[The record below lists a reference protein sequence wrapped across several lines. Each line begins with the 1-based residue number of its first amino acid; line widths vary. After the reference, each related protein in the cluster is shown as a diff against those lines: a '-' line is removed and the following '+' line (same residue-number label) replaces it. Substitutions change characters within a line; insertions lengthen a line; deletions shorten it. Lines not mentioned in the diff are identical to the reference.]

1 MQSEVREILLEFQ
14 RSEITEHEI
23 YKRLAQKTKGKN
35 REVLEHIANDE
46 LGHYRVWKR
55 HTGVEV
61 SPNRFKV
68 WFYLLVAKIFGLTF
82 AIKMMEAAEKEAEE
96 VYEKVREV
104 IPNTDEILKD
114 ELRHEN
120 ELIQMID
127 EEKIGYIGSMV
138 LGLND
143 ALVELTGTLAGLTF
157 ALRNTRIVGIAG
169 VITGIAASL
178 SMAAS
183 EYLSRKS
190 EAEEKSPAKAA
201 FYTGVAYVITVMF
214 LVMPYFIFT
223 HYMAAL
229 GLTIFNVI
237 LIILLFTFFVSVVK
251 SLSFRKLFIEMVTI
265 SLGVAI
271 ISFLIGWGARIVL
284 GVEID

>member
-271 ISFLIGWGARIVL
+271 ISFLIGWGARIML